1 LAFWQ
6 ICLAVP
12 YYSTEV
18 HLLLPKDLLDFSYIG
33 VSWLAA
39 IPNGHGGGH
48 SSRLTGDE
56 TVGYQADQIGHAQI
70 ATDASSDGKDI
81 VDSLWD

>member
-6 ICLAVP
+6 ICLAVT

-33 VSWLAA
+33 VAWLAA
-39 IPNGHGGGH
+39 VPNGHGGGR
-48 SSRLTGDE
+48 SSSLTGDE
-56 TVGYQADQIGHAQI
+56 TVGYQADFFNHFDHQVFNGFSIDCGI
-70 ATDASSDGKDI
+70 
-81 VDSLWD
+81 